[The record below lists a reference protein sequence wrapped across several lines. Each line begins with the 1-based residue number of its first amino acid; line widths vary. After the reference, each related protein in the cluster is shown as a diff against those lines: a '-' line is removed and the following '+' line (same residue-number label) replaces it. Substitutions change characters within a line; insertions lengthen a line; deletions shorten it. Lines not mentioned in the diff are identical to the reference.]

1 MMNRNSFMWIDLR
14 GVRLSEE
21 DMGTGVAALYLSQK
35 NSQMFISLIK
45 QLREDTDIKI
55 FSDLL

>member
-1 MMNRNSFMWIDLR
+1 
-14 GVRLSEE
+14 
-21 DMGTGVAALYLSQK
+21 MGTGVAALYLSQK
-35 NSQMFISLIK
+35 NSRMFISLIK